1 VRGFHRDRVV
11 GILYVHDQ
19 RLSVS
24 ADMVR
29 DGWAYFYTK
38 YGELDGGFGLEN
50 AARLDGSG
58 LWRWGDE
65 QIRPWDYR
73 RRKG

>member
-1 VRGFHRDRVV
+1 
-11 GILYVHDQ
+11 
-19 RLSVS
+19 
-24 ADMVR
+24 MVR